1 MELVLRLATQP
12 RDFRSFWLDILS
24 EYSNGKKEVYY
35 KTLLARYR
43 ISSPSFYRWIKT
55 GITLLELES
64 HGLFIVLKVNKI
76 VFENKQI
83 VKVQKPV
90 KPRVSRPKVKIETS
104 KESKIILESNNIMQ
118 QIIEYLNQCA
128 GKSYSLRSKQATKFI
143 GLRLDEG
150 YSFDDF
156 KKVIDVKCAK
166 WLNTSMQDYLRPET
180 LFGSKF
186 ETYLN
191 ENTPLNGTQE
201 RFIKVQHAVDQA
213 KSFNFFNDSES
224 Q

>member
-64 HGLFIVLKVNKI
+64 HGLLI
-76 VFENKQI
+76 
-83 VKVQKPV
+83 
-90 KPRVSRPKVKIETS
+90 SRPKVKIETA
-104 KESKIILESNNIMQ
+104 KEPKIILESNNIMQ

>member
-76 VFENKQI
+76 VFENKEVI
-83 VKVQKPV
+83 KAQKPV
-90 KPRVSRPKVKIETS
+90 RKRITKPKVKTEAPVEP
-104 KESKIILESNNIMQ
+104 KVILENNDVMHE
-118 QIIEYLNQCA
+118 IIKYFNQSA
-128 GKSYSLRSKQATKFI
+128 GKSYSVNSKQATKFI
-143 GLRLDEG
+143 ALRLNEG
-150 YSFDDF
+150 FSFNDF
-156 KKVIDVKCAK
+156 KKVIDVKSAK

-191 ENTPLNGTQE
+191 ENIPTNGTQE
-201 RFIKVQHAVDQA
+201 RFIKVQRAVDQA

-224 Q
+224 